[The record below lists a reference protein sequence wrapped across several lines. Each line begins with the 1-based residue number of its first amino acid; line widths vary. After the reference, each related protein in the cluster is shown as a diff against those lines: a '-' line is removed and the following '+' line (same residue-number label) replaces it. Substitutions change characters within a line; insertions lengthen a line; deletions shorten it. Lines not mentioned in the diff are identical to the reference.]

1 MAVEI
6 NIHFRGLLDLLSIVT
21 GQLNDILGSMIEPIT
36 EFQMRQVEAATER
49 CIKKASSLYGR
60 EFASI
65 AVDFD
70 LKGKCAGMYQ
80 VKGRNRRIR
89 YNPWLF
95 AKYYK
100 DSLSDTVT
108 HEVAHYLVDC
118 LYGLRRVKPHG
129 DEWKAI
135 MIDLGAEPKATGDY
149 DLTGIPVRQ
158 YAKFNYRCACRTHQ
172 LTSLRHK
179 KIVQRRAKY
188 RCQYCHDFIVAD
200 LAASA

>member
-1 MAVEI
+1 MEI
-6 NIHFRGLLDLLSIVT
+6 NIHFRLVLDLLRIVT
-21 GQLNDILGSMIEPIT
+21 GLTGDILNAMIEPIS
-36 EFQMRQVEAATER
+36 ELQMRQVEDATER
-49 CIKKASSLYGR
+49 CIKKASKLYGR

-70 LKGKCAGMYQ
+70 LKGRCAGMYQ
-80 VKGRNRRIR
+80 VKGGHRRIR

-95 AKYYK
+95 AKYFN
-100 DSLSDTVT
+100 DSLNETVT

-118 LYGLRRVKPHG
+118 FYGLRRVKPHG
-129 DEWKAI
+129 EEWKAI
-135 MIDLGAEPKATGDY
+135 MIDLGAEPRATGDY

-158 YAKFNYRCACRTHQ
+158 YAKFNYRCGCRTHQ

-179 KIVQRRAKY
+179 KIVQRRAQY

-200 LAASA
+200 IAASA